1 MVWIDAAEAKIS
13 VKLGLLRI
21 LFFGELIVSPEG
33 VSAQLFPVYALY
45 RILLKQSP

>member
-1 MVWIDAAEAKIS
+1 MVWIDAAEAKIG

-45 RILLKQSP
+45 RILL